1 MWEREKKWLCFSDK
15 VKNYGEYKTQK
26 EWTRAS
32 EQDSKGE
39 WNSLDSSL
47 LSKRD
52 KDSKSTR
59 QIK

>member
-1 MWEREKKWLCFSDK
+1 M
-15 VKNYGEYKTQK
+15 KNYGEYKTQK

-52 KDSKSTR
+52 KYSNSTR
-59 QIK
+59 QIE